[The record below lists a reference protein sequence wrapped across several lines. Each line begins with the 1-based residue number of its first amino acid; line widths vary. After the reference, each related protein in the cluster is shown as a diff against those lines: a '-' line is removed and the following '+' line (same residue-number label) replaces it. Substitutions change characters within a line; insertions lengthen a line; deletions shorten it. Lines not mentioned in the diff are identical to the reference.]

1 MPYVFAFVIMIV
13 AAGALLLFRQ
23 PAEEAV
29 VTNTDPA
36 VEEAADMRAESA
48 NNVPEGFTPPTT
60 PPPSAAEDTEVTAD
74 ESAVASEAEAST
86 ETYSAMASYFTP
98 NRTEHEMEV
107 VLDLEG
113 ETIVD
118 ANVAYNGGTA
128 QTPQH
133 ISFDEAYLTQVIG
146 QDINNVQLSR
156 VGGSS
161 LTSAAFNE
169 AVTDIKAQL

>member
-1 MPYVFAFVIMIV
+1 MPYVFAFVIIIV

>member
-1 MPYVFAFVIMIV
+1 MPYIIVFVIMIV

>member
-1 MPYVFAFVIMIV
+1 MPYVFAFVIIIV

-60 PPPSAAEDTEVTAD
+60 PPPSSAEDTEVTAD
-74 ESAVASEAEAST
+74 ESSVASEAEAST

-107 VLDLEG
+107 VLELDG

-118 ANVAYNGGTA
+118 ANVDYNGGTA

>member
-1 MPYVFAFVIMIV
+1 MPYIIAFVIIIV

-23 PAEEAV
+23 PVDEPVTGNTDVSAEEA
-29 VTNTDPA
+29 NI
-36 VEEAADMRAESA
+36 ESETQ

-60 PPPSAAEDTEVTAD
+60 PPPAAEED
-74 ESAVASEAEAST
+74 EMSSSESEADAT
-86 ETYSAMASYFTP
+86 ETYTAEAAYFTP

-107 VLDLEG
+107 TLDLKG
-113 ETIVD
+113 ETVVGAD
-118 ANVAYNGGTA
+118 VVYNGGPA

-133 ISFDEAYLTQVIG
+133 TSFDEAYLTQVIG

-169 AVTDIKAQL
+169 AVEDIKQQM

>member
-1 MPYVFAFVIMIV
+1 M
-13 AAGALLLFRQ
+13 
-23 PAEEAV
+23 
-29 VTNTDPA
+29 
-36 VEEAADMRAESA
+36 
-48 NNVPEGFTPPTT
+48 
-60 PPPSAAEDTEVTAD
+60 EVT
-74 ESAVASEAEAST
+74 
-86 ETYSAMASYFTP
+86 
-98 NRTEHEMEV
+98 
-107 VLDLEG
+107 LDLDG